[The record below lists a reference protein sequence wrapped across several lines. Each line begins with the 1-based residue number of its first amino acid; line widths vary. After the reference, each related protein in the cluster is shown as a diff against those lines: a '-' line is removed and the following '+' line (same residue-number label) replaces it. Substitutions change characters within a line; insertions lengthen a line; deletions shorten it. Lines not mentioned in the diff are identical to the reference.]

1 MTRGSIRTRV
11 FVIGSTSGTFWGC
24 VAGRVCPY
32 SAEFCNE
39 FVQDPIPDLVFFPD
53 AHRYMWRSD
62 WVLHNVSEV
71 VSHDMSPF
79 AKDAM
84 EKHRHGPDGW
94 ELRGRVLHRVLQA
107 HLENQPSVHEDRWD
121 PWIEPLLSDPLFQG
135 IETVATE
142 YLLVDRYR
150 SVCGSTDFVIRHKD
164 DPTFVILGDLKTVS
178 SKKAVSSRKS
188 PMAQLGA
195 YARMWQ
201 QWHPEVRIT
210 ECVTVIS
217 GPEKCKVR
225 RHSPENDC
233 IPAWEECWG
242 KFQALQPVA
251 NF

>member
-1 MTRGSIRTRV
+1 ML
-11 FVIGSTSGTFWGC
+11 
-24 VAGRVCPY
+24 
-32 SAEFCNE
+32 
-39 FVQDPIPDLVFFPD
+39 DPIPDLEFFPD
-53 AHRYMWRSD
+53 AHRYRWRSD

-71 VSHDMSPF
+71 VSHDLSPF

-107 HLENQPSVHEDRWD
+107 HLENQPSVYEDRWD

-135 IETVATE
+135 IETLATE

-150 SVCGSTDFVIRHKD
+150 SVAGSCDFVIRYKD

-188 PMAQLGA
+188 PLAQLGA
-195 YARMWQ
+195 YARMCMQ
-201 QWHPEVRIT
+201 FNPKVRIT

-225 RHSPENDC
+225 RHSPEDDC

-251 NF
+251 DF